1 MFAMN
6 DGYSDYDTL
15 LLGKTT
21 IQATK
26 IDLFLSM
33 HIFQLAFFISK
44 ILTSDWLKFSH
55 GNSMIS

>member
-6 DGYSDYDTL
+6 DGYSDYYTL

-33 HIFQLAFFISK
+33 HIFQLAFLYQKSLLLI
-44 ILTSDWLKFSH
+44 
-55 GNSMIS
+55 G

>member
-6 DGYSDYDTL
+6 DGYSDYYTL

-26 IDLFLSM
+26 IDLFLFM
-33 HIFQLAFFISK
+33 PIFQLAFFISK